1 VRRLGDA
8 MGCSSSKA
16 ADRDVATLARRS
28 VDNGAQWFDV
38 SQPAPSSQSAAPA
51 PAAAVPAPVKA
62 AAAPAAAAP
71 APSVKAAAPSSAA
84 SKKLSEEERSLLRT
98 TTILELRVLLDTT
111 GGVFTADTI
120 ADTDVARF
128 AQSITLLAPRD
139 VIQHW
144 YEKGVSPRDAI
155 QHWYDVEARTSAA
168 LAETG
173 PTESSDPSSPVDGK
187 EATEPRL
194 TAAAATA
201 PTPAEA
207 NRRATAEEEAAEA
220 AAEAERARA
229 EAAAAAEA
237 ERARAAAEAAAEAER
252 KGPGGEWERAEAAAA
267 AAKAAAHRR
276 SEAER
281 EERANAEAAAAERAS
296 TERPVELVAQEAM
309 ATLHKLVAATGGEF
323 TDETIPPRL
332 LARLSADV
340 TRVREELENRRP
352 EKFASGST
360 AGKRRAIE
368 NWYHEQQR
376 KAPMARI

>member
-237 ERARAAAEAAAEAER
+237 ER